1 MTAIHKKPGMIC
13 FATIY
18 VYKRHDPCCKEREDE
33 GIQSKAVR
41 KVFRTEKELD
51 RENTQK
57 WKMRKGEMTG

>member
-18 VYKRHDPCCKEREDE
+18 VYKRHDPCCRERED
-33 GIQSKAVR
+33 GRSQSKAVR
-41 KVFRTEKELD
+41 KVFRMEMKLD
-51 RENTQK
+51 RKNARK